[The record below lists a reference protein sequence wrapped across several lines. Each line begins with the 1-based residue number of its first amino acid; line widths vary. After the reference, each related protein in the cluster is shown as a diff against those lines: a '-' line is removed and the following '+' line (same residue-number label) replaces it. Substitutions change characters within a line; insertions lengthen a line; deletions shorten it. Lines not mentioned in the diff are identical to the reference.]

1 MTTENKTADDDI
13 SQEQSLSSE
22 PEGSSADTGLTEQE
36 TVQPDAE
43 TPEAPVE
50 PPRVTPGSL
59 LLAQRETLE
68 LSLQHVADELNLTM
82 HYVRALES
90 DSYDKL
96 PGDVFVK
103 GYIRSYA
110 RLLGLDPDQMLEIY
124 REFTTHKLARKE
136 EAIKRHARRR
146 MDKNRPWIIFSGV
159 AFVVVAVLLWFL
171 RPGSDSPAPA
181 PGAGDIARQNI
192 DDIPVFDSQPATEAE
207 VDTTTQ
213 DDPLLVATDGAAD
226 AASAIDGQASVIS
239 LFWPGE
245 DRLQLSFS
253 EDSRVQ
259 IEHRGGDENHQE
271 LRVAGE
277 HLSIQ
282 GTAPF
287 AIVLDNAAGVTL
299 SFNGREADISGSI
312 RADGSARLNIGL

>member
-1 MTTENKTADDDI
+1 MTDENNSAGDD
-13 SQEQSLSSE
+13 QVA
-22 PEGSSADTGLTEQE
+22 G
-36 TVQPDAE
+36 QPVDGAE
-43 TPEAPVE
+43 AAAEHVRT
-50 PPRVTPGSL
+50 TPGSL

-96 PGDVFVK
+96 PGDVFAK

-159 AFVVVAVLLWFL
+159 AFVVVAIVLWLL
-171 RPGSDSPAPA
+171 STGNEAETASADMTREAVSVTGNIE
-181 PGAGDIARQNI
+181 GGDIDAM
-192 DDIPVFDSQPATEAE
+192 PVFDSAPTADLAPATDTGVGAVAE
-207 VDTTTQ
+207 
-213 DDPLLVATDGAAD
+213 DGAD
-226 AASAIDGQASVIS
+226 LTS
-239 LFWPGE
+239 LSWPG
-245 DRLQLSFS
+245 D
-253 EDSRVQ
+253 DRVQ
-259 IEHRGGDENHQE
+259 LVFSQDSLVEIEHRGGDETHRE
-271 LRVAGE
+271 MHLTGE
-277 HLSIQ
+277 QLAVQ

-287 AIVLDNAAGVTL
+287 SIVMDNAPGVTL
-299 SFNGREADISGSI
+299 SFNGRQVDFSSTIKADNSV
-312 RADGSARLNIGL
+312 RLNIGL

>member
-1 MTTENKTADDDI
+1 MTDENN
-13 SQEQSLSSE
+13 
-22 PEGSSADTGLTEQE
+22 SAYEDKIAGQPVDETG
-36 TVQPDAE
+36 
-43 TPEAPVE
+43 PEAAVE
-50 PPRVTPGSL
+50 NVRTTPGSL

-159 AFVVVAVLLWFL
+159 AFVVVAIVLWLL
-171 RPGSDSPAPA
+171 SSGNDSDTASADMEREAGSMT
-181 PGAGDIARQNI
+181 GNI
-192 DDIPVFDSQPATEAE
+192 DAGTIDAMPVFDATP
-207 VDTTTQ
+207 TT
-213 DDPLLVATDGAAD
+213 DAAVATDVNEVAG
-226 AASAIDGQASVIS
+226 
-239 LFWPGE
+239 LTTLTWPG
-245 DRLQLSFS
+245 DDQLQLIFAQ
-253 EDSRVQ
+253 DSAVE
-259 IEHRGGDENHQE
+259 IEHRGGDESY
-271 LRVAGE
+271 RDV
-277 HLSIQ
+277 HLSGEQLSVQ

-287 AIVLDNAAGVTL
+287 SIVLDNAPGVTL
-299 SFNGREADISGSI
+299 SFNGRQTDFSSNIKADNSV
-312 RADGSARLNIGL
+312 RLNIGL

>member
-1 MTTENKTADDDI
+1 MTDENN
-13 SQEQSLSSE
+13 
-22 PEGSSADTGLTEQE
+22 SADEDKVAGQPAADTE
-36 TVQPDAE
+36 A
-43 TPEAPVE
+43 AVE
-50 PPRVTPGSL
+50 NVRATPGSL

-146 MDKNRPWIIFSGV
+146 MDKNRPWIIVSGV
-159 AFVVVAVLLWFL
+159 AFVVVAVLLWL
-171 RPGSDSPAPA
+171 LSTGNDSDTASADMEREAVGVAGTVDGGSIDAMPVFDAAPVADTSPAPVVQ
-181 PGAGDIARQNI
+181 GQSGL
-192 DDIPVFDSQPATEAE
+192 
-207 VDTTTQ
+207 TTLT
-213 DDPLLVATDGAAD
+213 
-226 AASAIDGQASVIS
+226 
-239 LFWPGE
+239 WPG
-245 DRLQLSFS
+245 D
-253 EDSRVQ
+253 DRVQ
-259 IEHRGGDENHQE
+259 LTFAQDSSVEIEHRGGDEAYREMH
-271 LRVAGE
+271 LAGE
-277 HLSIQ
+277 GLTVQ

-287 AIVLDNAAGVTL
+287 SIVLDNAPGVTL
-299 SFNGREADISGSI
+299 NFNGRQTDFSSNIKADNSV
-312 RADGSARLNIGL
+312 RLNIGL

>member
-1 MTTENKTADDDI
+1 MTDENNSADENKLAG
-13 SQEQSLSSE
+13 Q
-22 PEGSSADTGLTEQE
+22 PAADT
-36 TVQPDAE
+36 
-43 TPEAPVE
+43 EAAVE
-50 PPRVTPGSL
+50 SVRTTPGSL

-146 MDKNRPWIIFSGV
+146 MDKNRPWIIVSGV
-159 AFVVVAVLLWFL
+159 AFVVVAVLLWL
-171 RPGSDSPAPA
+171 LSTGNDSDTASADMEREAASVTGTIDASSIDAMPVFDAAPAADTSPAPVVEDQS
-181 PGAGDIARQNI
+181 GL
-192 DDIPVFDSQPATEAE
+192 
-207 VDTTTQ
+207 TTLT
-213 DDPLLVATDGAAD
+213 
-226 AASAIDGQASVIS
+226 
-239 LFWPGE
+239 WPG
-245 DRLQLSFS
+245 D
-253 EDSRVQ
+253 DRVQ
-259 IEHRGGDENHQE
+259 LIFAQDSSVEIEHRGGDETYREMH
-271 LRVAGE
+271 LAGE
-277 HLSIQ
+277 QLTIQ

-287 AIVLDNAAGVTL
+287 SIVLDNAPGVTL
-299 SFNGREADISGSI
+299 NFNGRQTDFSSNIKADNSV
-312 RADGSARLNIGL
+312 RLNIGL

>member
-1 MTTENKTADDDI
+1 MTDEKNSADDEIVAQPPVADAGAVV
-13 SQEQSLSSE
+13 E
-22 PEGSSADTGLTEQE
+22 SART
-36 TVQPDAE
+36 
-43 TPEAPVE
+43 
-50 PPRVTPGSL
+50 TPGSL

-146 MDKNRPWIIFSGV
+146 MDKNRPWVIFSGI
-159 AFVVVAVLLWFL
+159 AFVVVAILLWLLSFGDDADTAIAGME
-171 RPGSDSPAPA
+171 RDPINANASIEGGS
-181 PGAGDIARQNI
+181 I
-192 DDIPVFDSQPATEAE
+192 DAMPVFDATPSDGTRENLAAVGDSDVSGLTDNAE
-207 VDTTTQ
+207 SGGADQSGLTTLTWPGDDSLQLNFTQ
-213 DDPLLVATDGAAD
+213 D
-226 AASAIDGQASVIS
+226 SAV
-239 LFWPGE
+239 E
-245 DRLQLSFS
+245 
-253 EDSRVQ
+253 
-259 IEHRGGDENHQE
+259 IEHRGGDETHRE
-271 LRVAGE
+271 MYLAGE
-277 HLSIQ
+277 QLTIQ

-287 AIVLDNAAGVTL
+287 SIVLDYAPGVTL
-299 SFNGREADISGSI
+299 HFNGRQTDFSSNIKADDSV
-312 RADGSARLNIGL
+312 RLNIGL